1 MGHNGAV
8 EKIIIENSRLT
19 ISKYYFV
26 REMQLV
32 KKSNLRYALTAD
44 VDGLTII
51 TVNNCI

>member
-8 EKIIIENSRLT
+8 EKIIIRNSRLT

-32 KKSNLRYALTAD
+32 KKKLRYALTAD

-51 TVNNCI
+51 TVNNCT